1 LRRAFVLGLVVV
13 GLAAARAC
21 ADDPDAPKPPRKS
34 WPELH
39 AEYERVHKDYLMT
52 RSEILAKRDHLH
64 AAEATL
70 ALLRQTEAQLVS
82 TCAPGDPRIAAQ
94 RKVIYDTGVSL
105 RVPETQNR
113 LVELTKMELDQR
125 EAAITAGDDAK
136 QGILRYIERTAQM
149 MGGGA
154 VREQQVKDAREKYL
168 ELCSDLDKLEGE
180 RGSVLPAF
188 KPNAVVPARPGQI
201 DWLIKLYK
209 EQAGD
214 CDAIANVL
222 SHRIAAKRIEK
233 DHLEKIDRA
242 GYKMEGLQARLDT
255 LDARLEEFRSAHSV
269 ATKRATDLRA
279 EIERLE
285 QRRAELEK

>member
-13 GLAAARAC
+13 GLAAVRAC
-21 ADDPDAPKPPRKS
+21 ADDSNTPKRPS
-34 WPELH
+34 WHDLH

-52 RSEILAKRDHLH
+52 RSEILATRDRLH
-64 AAEATL
+64 AAEAVL
-70 ALLRQTEAQLVS
+70 APLRATEAQLVS
-82 TCAPGDPRIAAQ
+82 TCVPGDPKIAAQ

-105 RVPETQNR
+105 KLPETQNR

-125 EAAITAGDDAK
+125 EVAITAGDDAQ

-154 VREQQVKDAREKYL
+154 AREQQVKDAREKYL
-168 ELCSDLDKLEGE
+168 ALCSDLDKLEGE
-180 RGSVLPAF
+180 PGSVLPAF
-188 KPNAVVPARPGQI
+188 KPNAVVPALPRQI
-201 DWLIKLYK
+201 DWLIKLYT

-214 CDAIANVL
+214 CDAIAGVL

-242 GYKMEGLQARLDT
+242 GYKMEGLQARLDA
-255 LDARLEEFRSAHSV
+255 LDARFEELRSAHSV
-269 ATKRATDLRA
+269 ATKRASDLRA
-279 EIERLE
+279 EIGRLE
-285 QRRAELEK
+285 RRKAELEK